1 MAEQMQTLWEGADGA
16 QRGPVLGEGRP
27 GTFSTEAD
35 QAACS
40 KAALELFFL

>member
-1 MAEQMQTLWEGADGA
+1 MAKQMQTLCEGADCT

-27 GTFSTEAD
+27 GTFSTEGD

-40 KAALELFFL
+40 KAALELPLL